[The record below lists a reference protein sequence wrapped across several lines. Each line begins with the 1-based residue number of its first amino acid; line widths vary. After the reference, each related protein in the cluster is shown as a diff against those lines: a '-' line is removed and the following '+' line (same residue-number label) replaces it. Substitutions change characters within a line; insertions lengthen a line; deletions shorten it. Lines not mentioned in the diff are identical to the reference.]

1 MIKKKTRQINIW
13 YDYVKIAGR
22 ENPYGYFAY
31 DDLTD
36 EELS

>member
-22 ENPYGYFAY
+22 ENPYGYFEY